1 MNGISGK
8 VAVVTGAASGI
19 GRATAERLSA
29 EGASVVAV
37 DWDGD
42 GVEAVVGALPG
53 PAVAVN
59 ADVSQEDDIERY
71 MQVALDGFGRVEL
84 VHLNAAISGTFKT
97 FREVETAE
105 FDRVIDVNLRSVFL
119 GLRAALRQ
127 MGEQGGGGAIVT
139 TSSLAG
145 LHGGGVIVPYIA
157 AKHGVVGLTKAAA
170 MDGASIG
177 VRVNSVAPGLIE
189 TGLMRPFKEAL
200 GGNAEEALDAFRSKV
215 PLRRFGDPAEVA
227 GLVVYLLS
235 DDASYVS
242 GQAIPI
248 DGGTTADNPGN
259 PGQPDAVH

>member
-8 VAVVTGAASGI
+8 VAVVTGAASGM
-19 GRATAERLSA
+19 GQATAERLSA

-37 DWDGD
+37 DWNGD
-42 GVEAVVGALPG
+42 GVEKVVGSLPG
-53 PAVAVN
+53 PAVAVD
-59 ADVSQEDDIERY
+59 ADVSREEDIDRY
-71 MQVALDGFGRVEL
+71 MQVAIDNFGRVEL

-97 FREVETAE
+97 FRDVDTNE
-105 FDRVIDVNLRSVFL
+105 FDEVIGVNLRSVFL
-119 GLRAALRQ
+119 GLRAAMRQ
-127 MGEQGGGGAIVT
+127 IAEQGGGGAIVT

-145 LHGGGVIVPYIA
+145 IHGGAAAVPYIA

-177 VRVNSVAPGLIE
+177 VRVNSIAPGLVE

-200 GGNAEEALDAFRSKV
+200 GGSEELLDSFLWKI
-215 PLRRFGDPAEVA
+215 PLRRFGQPEEVA

-242 GQAIPI
+242 GQTIAI
-248 DGGTTADNPGN
+248 DGGVTADNPGN
-259 PGQPDAVH
+259 PGRPGPRH